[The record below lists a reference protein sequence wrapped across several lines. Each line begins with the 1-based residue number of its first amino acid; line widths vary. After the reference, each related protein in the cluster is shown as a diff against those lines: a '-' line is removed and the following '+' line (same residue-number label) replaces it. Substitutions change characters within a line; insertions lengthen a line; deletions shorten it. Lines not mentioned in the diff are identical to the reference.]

1 MTSASAKPA
10 AAEKTSSAG
19 SSVKLT
25 AAEKRLLEA
34 YRAADQKTRDAAM
47 AILTPVQ
54 EEEAGSP
61 LVSLLSALA
70 GAQNPQ
76 AQSTSASGSEG
87 TLLGTLLANAGGAS
101 GTPDGN
107 GGSLL
112 GSLLSGMASGTGN
125 SSSTDEGDNSGGG
138 LASLLMGLLK

>member
-1 MTSASAKPA
+1 M
-10 AAEKTSSAG
+10 
-19 SSVKLT
+19 KLT

-34 YRAADQKTRDAAM
+34 YRAADQKARDAAM
-47 AILTPVQ
+47 AILAPAQ

-61 LVSLLSALA
+61 LVSLLSVLA

-87 TLLGTLLANAGGAS
+87 SLLGTLLANAGGAS

-125 SSSTDEGDNSGGG
+125 ASSSDEGDNSGGG

>member
-1 MTSASAKPA
+1 M
-10 AAEKTSSAG
+10 
-19 SSVKLT
+19 KLT
-25 AAEKRLLEA
+25 AAEKKLLEA
-34 YRAADQKTRDAAM
+34 YRAADQKARDAAM
-47 AILTPVQ
+47 AILIPAQ
-54 EEEAGSP
+54 EEAGSP

-76 AQSTSASGSEG
+76 AQSSSASGSEG
-87 TLLGTLLANAGGAS
+87 SLLGTLLANAGGTS

-125 SSSTDEGDNSGGG
+125 ASSSDEGDNSGGG
-138 LASLLMGLLK
+138 IASLLMGLLK